1 MNRIERI
8 AAILIQLQSKKIVRG
23 QDIANRFAISLRTV
37 YRDMKVLE
45 ESGVPIIS
53 EAGIGYSLMDGY
65 RLPPITFTKEEA
77 IAFLTA
83 EKMIEKLT
91 DASTYQVYQSALFKI
106 KAVLTKEDKEQVEK
120 MNSSIEIVKNPY
132 LRQVEDT
139 SDHIQIILDC
149 IAKKHQLEIEYF
161 AQHNQ
166 QKSTRRI
173 EPVGIFLMYNKW
185 HLIAFC
191 LLRKDYRN
199 FRIDRIVKSKHTGR
213 EFSKAHPPLKTY
225 LKVITKE
232 EHDLHTIVIR
242 VENKYL
248 KYLGDQ
254 KFYNGFVSEKKIK
267 DQTEMTFL
275 TTSIE
280 GFARWYMMYGD
291 FIEIVSPISLKIR
304 VKEIMA
310 AIRKKIN

>member
-8 AAILIQLQSKKIVRG
+8 AAILIQLQSKKIVKG

-91 DASTYQVYQSALFKI
+91 DASTYRVYQSALFKI
-106 KAVLTKEDKEQVEK
+106 KAVLSKEDKEQVEK

-132 LRQVEDT
+132 LTQAEDT

-149 IAKKHQLEIEYF
+149 IARKHRLEIEYF

-166 QKSTRRI
+166 QKSTRSI
-173 EPVGIFLMYNKW
+173 EPIGIFLMYNKW

-199 FRIDRIVKSKHTGR
+199 FRIDRIVTSKHTGLA
-213 EFSKAHPPLKTY
+213 FSKTHPPLKTY

-232 EHDLHTIVIR
+232 EHTLHTVVIR
-242 VENKYL
+242 VDNKYL

-267 DQTEMTFL
+267 EQTEMTFL

-291 FIEIVSPISLKIR
+291 FIELVSPISLKIR
-304 VKEIMA
+304 VKEIMT